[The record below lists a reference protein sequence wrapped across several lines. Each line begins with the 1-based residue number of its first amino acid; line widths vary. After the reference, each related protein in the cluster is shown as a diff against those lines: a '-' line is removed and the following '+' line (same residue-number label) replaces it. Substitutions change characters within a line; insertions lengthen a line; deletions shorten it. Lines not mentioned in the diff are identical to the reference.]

1 MNNNMN
7 NIILEL
13 RQKDASQIV
22 ANGDYE
28 VDLAK
33 EIIIEAG
40 DTISLKQSFIDIT
53 NSDQIIIPYDLTIL
67 TEHIL
72 YFTDWIVDSNLKE
85 GYTNYAGASVSQA
98 QGYSFIPCEVSI
110 GPEIQGYTYYT
121 GAVWESVS
129 PSQSSSIAFTL
140 EYSYIDLDNKTQFV
154 QISVPEIE
162 SGLQYTLNFSFLAK
176 NGSVQI
182 ASPSHADLVYY
193 MVVFIMFNTSTAVP
207 TDNTYNPFIFSA
219 SFLLKAGSYDP
230 LDLSLI
236 ISEQLSK
243 NGINE
248 LTHNNVLVKSPF
260 LKTASQFDIGQP
272 YPNSNSPTP
281 TIQHTSIF
289 FATDANGNLAER
301 MNFAEDAVYFVGS
314 SQIAMEFNAS
324 TQKFNWSYLHFPIY
338 DYVAGSQIS
347 VNYIPTGNGSVMAV
361 SKNGGIAFT
370 NLSAA
375 NATTG
380 ETFDLWQGLL
390 GFNLQ
395 TMIAK
400 PQTFTGSFAGL
411 YGKFTYYHL
420 IDGVNTTNGF
430 VGIDTAIVK
439 QAGQWYMEQPITSP
453 FSSTIDTTINIV
465 AEKSLNELLNKFSHF
480 LISCDLKFTNDYIGT
495 DNFLSIQ
502 GIVNKYMSYGA
513 YLYSSTDGS
522 ITYQHMGAP
531 LMLKT
536 IRCRILNSDK
546 KIDKILGPDN
556 TIIFEITK
564 NMQPMMEPTK

>member
-53 NSDQIIIPYDLTIL
+53 NSDQIIIPYDLTIS

-72 YFTDWIVDSNLKE
+72 YFTDWIDDPNTKGDYVNNTGSSGVQGQGFSFVPNNVE
-85 GYTNYAGASVSQA
+85 IGAPIVGYTTYVSLEWVSLNSITATSPAFQVTYQYIDITGHTNYLVKQIPEVNVNYQDNFSIIARTGSLIVFSPSAQELLNVIEIRYNSFGASS
-98 QGYSFIPCEVSI
+98 
-110 GPEIQGYTYYT
+110 
-121 GAVWESVS
+121 
-129 PSQSSSIAFTL
+129 
-140 EYSYIDLDNKTQFV
+140 
-154 QISVPEIE
+154 SVPTMDKY
-162 SGLQYTLNFSFLAK
+162 S
-176 NGSVQI
+176 
-182 ASPSHADLVYY
+182 
-193 MVVFIMFNTSTAVP
+193 
-207 TDNTYNPFIFSA
+207 PFIFNA

-230 LDLSLI
+230 LDLSLT

-243 NGINE
+243 NGVDEIN
-248 LTHNNVLVKSPF
+248 HSKFLVKSPF
-260 LKTASQFDIGQP
+260 LKTANQFNIHQP

-281 TIQHTSIF
+281 TISNLPIF
-289 FATDANGNLAER
+289 ITTDVDGNLDQR
-301 MNFAEDAVYFVGS
+301 MNFIGAASYFIGS

-324 TQKFNWSYLHFPIY
+324 TQKFNWSYLHFPQY
-338 DYVAGSQIS
+338 DYVAGDQIS
-347 VNYIPTGNGSVMAV
+347 VNYVPTSGGTVMAIA
-361 SKNGGIAFT
+361 KNGGIAFT
-370 NLSAA
+370 NLSAVIA
-375 NATTG
+375 ATN
-380 ETFDLWQGLL
+380 EPYDFWQAVL
-390 GFNLQ
+390 GFNLE

-400 PQTFTGSFAGL
+400 PKTYNGLFAGL
-411 YGKFTYYHL
+411 VGEFTYYHL

-502 GIVNKYMSYGA
+502 GVVNKYMSYGA
-513 YLYSSTDGS
+513 YLYSSNDGS